1 MLESYDLNPGPLTD
15 QNRDPNKN
23 SGGPCECQACLVDPK
38 ATYVTGPP
46 RNCKTLLCLQAILH
60 YIPFPNSHI
69 FYSSPK
75 RTSKLSVY
83 KRPIHR
89 THHPKFTY
97 KSVVKM
103 AGIFD
108 GLSNLVSSIFEIF
121 QGLISTVL
129 SAIQS
134 VFGLFQNL
142 IASVFDLMSGLVGF
156 ILGMSSQS
164 PSYIRCDFEK

>member
-1 MLESYDLNPGPLTD
+1 MPSLPCRSQSYLRHRFPREIAKPCFVYK
-15 QNRDPNKN
+15 Q
-23 SGGPCECQACLVDPK
+23 SGI
-38 ATYVTGPP
+38 T
-46 RNCKTLLCLQAILH
+46 
-60 YIPFPNSHI
+60 FPNSHI

-75 RTSKLSVY
+75 FTSKPSVY

-89 THHPKFTY
+89 THHPKFTH
-97 KSVVKM
+97 KSVVNM

-156 ILGMSSQS
+156 ILGMSSHS
-164 PSYIRCDFEK
+164 PSDIRCNFEK